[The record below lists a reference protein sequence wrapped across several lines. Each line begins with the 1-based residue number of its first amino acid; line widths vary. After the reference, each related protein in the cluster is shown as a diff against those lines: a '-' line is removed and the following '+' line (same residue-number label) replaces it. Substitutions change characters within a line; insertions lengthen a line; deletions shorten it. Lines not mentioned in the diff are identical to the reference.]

1 MTKIKRNEISNVLNR
16 LSGLDNLGRAKL
28 DKAIG
33 QLQSESQLPD
43 KTLEDLQ
50 QLREVLNVISDKTLQ
65 EVLKVIIAGFKTGL
79 EDGYGFDL
87 SIDENGLT
95 TLEVDKMRVRSVL
108 SVKEFLRQQIRA
120 TNGNVF
126 VTSTGKVRT
135 AKQK

>member
-1 MTKIKRNEISNVLNR
+1 MTKVKRNEISNVLKR

-33 QLQSESQLPD
+33 QLQSEDQLPD

-50 QLREVLNVISDKTLQ
+50 QLREVLNVISDETLQ
-65 EVLKVIIAGFKTGL
+65 AVLKVIIAGFSSGL

-135 AKQK
+135 AEQK